1 MVKHTAASNESSY
14 LNSDK
19 SALRKKTE
27 SFETSN
33 VFNGE
38 IRRKFDIDDFL
49 ISAIKHRPPKSAWL
63 ENEKAFYRDM
73 LKGSKYDVLVV
84 PFQTQKKGVDLIG
97 RMLMSYRLAASIEQ
111 NTSLNVAP
119 LDLLYPSLGQLSRFY
134 DENEVLSLAKDLGVT
149 RIIWGYAGT
158 HIREIQDN
166 KNKSSHYKKKLIIL
180 IFA

>member
-1 MVKHTAASNESSY
+1 
-14 LNSDK
+14 
-19 SALRKKTE
+19 
-27 SFETSN
+27 
-33 VFNGE
+33 
-38 IRRKFDIDDFL
+38 
-49 ISAIKHRPPKSAWL
+49 
-63 ENEKAFYRDM
+63 M

-180 IFA
+180 IFT